1 MAPMPDGST
10 LLDFIGLYLIPGLVT
25 GCIYALGAIGV
36 SLLFGILRFAH
47 FAHGD
52 LMTLGAYLALS
63 VVSALGWSA
72 LAAIPLAAA
81 GTAIVALGLDR
92 AFYRPFRRRPTI
104 ITVIASFGVMLMIR
118 SAVQLIWGVGSLEYK
133 SGIELPL
140 VFFDQLRIQQ
150 RHIWI
155 VGVTAALVLALHLLL
170 TRSRIG
176 RAMRAV
182 SDEPDL
188 ARVTGIST
196 ERVIQVTWLIGGGL
210 AATAGVFIGIDSQID
225 SYMGWNLLLPVFAA
239 AILGG
244 IGQPMGAAAGGL
256 VLGLI
261 EELSTYPWI
270 GDNPLVSPDYK
281 TGLAFAIMVAL
292 LIWRPTGLL
301 RGRQF

>member
-1 MAPMPDGST
+1 MIDSSA
-10 LLDFIGLYLIPGLVT
+10 LLDFVGLYLIPGLIT

-52 LMTLGAYLALS
+52 VMTLGGYLALTF
-63 VVSALGWSA
+63 VWWLGWPV
-72 LAAIPLAAA
+72 LAAIPLAMI
-81 GTAIVALGLDR
+81 GTALVAVGLDR

-104 ITVIASFGVMLMIR
+104 ISVIASFGVMLMIR
-118 SAVQLIWGVGSLEYK
+118 SAIQLIWGVEPMQYK
-133 SGIELPL
+133 AGIERPIIL
-140 VFFDQLRIQQ
+140 FGQLRLQE
-150 RHIWI
+150 RHIWMI
-155 VGVTAALVLALHLLL
+155 AITALLVLALHLMLS
-170 TRSRIG
+170 RSRIG

-196 ERVIQVTWLIGGGL
+196 ERVILVTWLVGGAL
-210 AATAGVFIGIDSQID
+210 AAVAGVFLGMDSKID
-225 SYMGWNLLLPVFAA
+225 SYMGWDMLLPIFAA

-244 IGQPMGAAAGGL
+244 IGSPMGAAAGGL

-261 EELSTYPWI
+261 EELSTYNWI
-270 GDNPLVSPDYK
+270 GENPLVPPDYK
-281 TGLAFAIMVAL
+281 LGLAFAIMVIL

>member
-1 MAPMPDGST
+1 
-10 LLDFIGLYLIPGLVT
+10 
-25 GCIYALGAIGV
+25 
-36 SLLFGILRFAH
+36 
-47 FAHGD
+47 
-52 LMTLGAYLALS
+52 
-63 VVSALGWSA
+63 
-72 LAAIPLAAA
+72 LAAA
-81 GTAIVALGLDR
+81 GTAVIAVGIDR
-92 AFYRPFRRRPTI
+92 AFYRPFRQRPTI
-104 ITVIASFGVMLMIR
+104 ISVIASFGVMLMIR
-118 SAVQLIWGVGSLEYK
+118 SAVQLIWGVESLEYK
-133 SGIELPL
+133 SGIERPL
-140 VFFDQLRIQQ
+140 ILFGQLRIQE

-155 VGVTAALVLALHLLL
+155 VGVTAVLVLALHLML

-196 ERVIQVTWLIGGGL
+196 ERVILATWLIGGAL

-244 IGQPMGAAAGGL
+244 IGQPIGAAAGGL
-256 VLGLI
+256 ALGLI
-261 EELSTYPWI
+261 EELSTFPWI
-270 GDNPLVSPDYK
+270 GDSPLISPDYK

>member
-1 MAPMPDGST
+1 MDGSA
-10 LLDFIGLYLIPGLVT
+10 LLDFVGLYLIPGLIT

-52 LMTLGAYLALS
+52 VMTLGGYLALTF
-63 VVSALGWSA
+63 VWWLGWPV
-72 LAAIPLAAA
+72 LAAIPLAMI
-81 GTAIVALGLDR
+81 GTALVAVGLDR

-104 ITVIASFGVMLMIR
+104 ISVIASFGVMLMIR
-118 SAVQLIWGVGSLEYK
+118 SAIQLIWGVEPMQYK
-133 SGIELPL
+133 AGIERPIIL
-140 VFFDQLRIQQ
+140 FGQLRLQE
-150 RHIWI
+150 RHIWMI
-155 VGVTAALVLALHLLL
+155 AITAVLVLALHLMLS
-170 TRSRIG
+170 RSRIG

-196 ERVIQVTWLIGGGL
+196 ERVILVTWLVGGAL
-210 AATAGVFIGIDSQID
+210 AAVAGVFLGMDSKID
-225 SYMGWNLLLPVFAA
+225 SYMGWDMLLPIFAA

-244 IGQPMGAAAGGL
+244 IGSPMGAAAGGL

-261 EELSTYPWI
+261 EELSTYNWI
-270 GDNPLVSPDYK
+270 GDNPLVPPDYK
-281 TGLAFAIMVAL
+281 LGLAFAIMVIL

>member
-1 MAPMPDGST
+1 MMDSSA
-10 LLDFIGLYLIPGLVT
+10 LLDFIGLYLIPGLIT

-52 LMTLGAYLALS
+52 VMTLGGYLALTF
-63 VVSALGWSA
+63 VWWLGWPV
-72 LAAIPLAAA
+72 LAAIPLAMI
-81 GTAIVALGLDR
+81 GTALVAVGLDR

-104 ITVIASFGVMLMIR
+104 ISVIASFGVMLMIR
-118 SAVQLIWGVGSLEYK
+118 SAIQLIWGVEPMQYK
-133 SGIELPL
+133 AGIERPIIL
-140 VFFDQLRIQQ
+140 FGQLRLQE
-150 RHIWI
+150 RHIWMI
-155 VGVTAALVLALHLLL
+155 AITALLVLALHLMLS
-170 TRSRIG
+170 RSRIG

-196 ERVIQVTWLIGGGL
+196 ERVILVTWLVGGAL
-210 AATAGVFIGIDSQID
+210 AAVAGVFLGMDSKID
-225 SYMGWNLLLPVFAA
+225 SYMGWDMLLPIFAA

-244 IGQPMGAAAGGL
+244 IGSPMGAAAGGL

-261 EELSTYPWI
+261 EELSTYNWI
-270 GDNPLVSPDYK
+270 GDSPLVPPDYK
-281 TGLAFAIMVAL
+281 LGLAFAIMVIL